1 MKKGEIAQL
10 LNKTLKVMKNGEVKP
25 RGRGGSSAKDFFV
38 GKDSKPTELAKKYPE
53 CARPKKCDDLNKR
66 AQRAMAMREP
76 GYTYYLDKYTDCVE
90 KEREEQFCPPSGY
103 VDKGKQAGIVKPVM
117 QITDSL
123 FYPSAL
129 FVEKAFPIACSMV
142 GGPVGSAACKTLEKK
157 FNLDEYNR
165 IFLEQADFLPGE
177 EILLNT
183 MAKKG
188 LIDYKKED
196 GKIYIDQKEDSE
208 ELKKIYE
215 EDWLSGKL
223 HEEWMKEQ
231 GKKFDKK
238 KLKKPEES
246 KSQEPV
252 AEPKPETKPQPPQE
266 AKDDL
271 NIPPG
276 LTPEEEQLF
285 REIMGGQLGRSV
297 LGKIQK
303 LPLPVPKKR
312 GRKKLAEKNN
322 LLK

>member
-1 MKKGEIAQL
+1 
-10 LNKTLKVMKNGEVKP
+10 
-25 RGRGGSSAKDFFV
+25 
-38 GKDSKPTELAKKYPE
+38 
-53 CARPKKCDDLNKR
+53 
-66 AQRAMAMREP
+66 
-76 GYTYYLDKYTDCVE
+76 
-90 KEREEQFCPPSGY
+90 
-103 VDKGKQAGIVKPVM
+103 
-117 QITDSL
+117 
-123 FYPSAL
+123 
-129 FVEKAFPIACSMV
+129 
-142 GGPVGSAACKTLEKK
+142 
-157 FNLDEYNR
+157 
-165 IFLEQADFLPGE
+165 
-177 EILLNT
+177 